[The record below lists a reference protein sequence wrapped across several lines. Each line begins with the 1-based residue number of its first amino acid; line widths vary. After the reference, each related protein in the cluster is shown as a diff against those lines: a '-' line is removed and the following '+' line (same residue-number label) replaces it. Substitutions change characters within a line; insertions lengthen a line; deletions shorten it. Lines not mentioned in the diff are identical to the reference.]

1 MGQLLITVR
10 GKCSGGQDRG
20 DAATEAGDQRKDGF
34 ATKAD
39 LIHGAVQD
47 PCRPIHIATVFQQG
61 QEEKQSRNSQVETRE
76 CCRRRRRSHG

>member
-1 MGQLLITVR
+1 MAWKKYLRQDQVDRQFCAAGQKRDHGNGQLLITVR

-20 DAATEAGDQRKDGF
+20 DAATEAGDQRQDGF

-47 PCRPIHIATVFQQG
+47 P
-61 QEEKQSRNSQVETRE
+61 
-76 CCRRRRRSHG
+76 